1 MNKKP
6 TKPIAIPTTQMSEA
20 QKKQLQRQQVTQE
33 LLRQRTQISVNILCN
48 IVQGRVILDT
58 GDDGENVYFDR
69 LVDLAV
75 RMTDRLMDKLY
86 GGEDGDRANE

>member
-6 TKPIAIPTTQMSEA
+6 TKPIAIPAKPMSEA

-48 IVQGRVILDT
+48 MVQCVATSDPGVAKEEL
-58 GDDGENVYFDR
+58 FKM
-69 LVDLAV
+69 VDFSV
-75 RMTDRLMDKLY
+75 EMTDRLMDKLY